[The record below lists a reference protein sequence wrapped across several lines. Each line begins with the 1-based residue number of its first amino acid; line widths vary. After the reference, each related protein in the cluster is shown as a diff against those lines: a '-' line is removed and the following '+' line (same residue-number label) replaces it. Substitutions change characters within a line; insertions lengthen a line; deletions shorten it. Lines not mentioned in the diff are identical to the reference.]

1 MTDVVVCRTCGAALK
16 PGGAFC
22 SACGTRSAEPVS
34 GALGVAI
41 GLYLALLG
49 VQLATMIAVRLDANR
64 FDTLL
69 VAEIGGAVVV
79 VLFYRP
85 ARARLAELSARAG
98 LRWYWYGAI
107 VLAAVPI
114 AAAIIGYVHG
124 LATLVGIHPPSEL
137 DELAG
142 HHIAWTIMM
151 VVILPPLVEELAF
164 RGVVYGA
171 LRKTM
176 TVGEAMI
183 VSSFAFA
190 LLHLSIP
197 SLLTHMPLG
206 LYFAW
211 LRERTGSL
219 WPGVFAHACH
229 NALVVV
235 AATAL

>member
-1 MTDVVVCRTCGAALK
+1 VRAA
-16 PGGAFC
+16 PA
-22 SACGTRSAEPVS
+22 ST
-34 GALGVAI
+34 GALAVAI

-49 VQLATMIAVRLDANR
+49 VQVATMIAARLDANR
-64 FDTLL
+64 FDTLV
-69 VAEIGGAVVV
+69 VAEVGFAVVV
-79 VLFYRP
+79 ILFYRP
-85 ARARLAELSARAG
+85 ARARLAALSARAG

-107 VLAAVPI
+107 AAAAIPI
-114 AAAIIGYVHG
+114 AAAILGYVHG
-124 LATLVGIHPPSEL
+124 LATMLGIHPPSEL
-137 DELAG
+137 EELAG
-142 HHIAWTIMM
+142 HHLGWTIAL
-151 VVILPPLVEELAF
+151 VVIIPPLVEELAF

-171 LRKTM
+171 LRETM

-229 NALVVV
+229 NALVVI